1 MSFEGDQA
9 GAAGAEAAGCWAGA
23 GEAPLCA
30 NNGAG
35 TSIRNTT
42 QETVFINSF
51 FLGKTLGGVQVSLAL
66 SRMEHKAPR
75 PCPSVSVFERCAL
88 KFGPERGRCWRFL
101 YKLGKVIYFEW

>member
-75 PCPSVSVFERCAL
+75 PCRGNTATQPSIFDSCRCHVPGTSKSERFPCEVD
-88 KFGPERGRCWRFL
+88 FTD
-101 YKLGKVIYFEW
+101 